1 MLAARF
7 HWSRRSILVVLLSAV
22 SSFLLHTH
30 AQGGR
35 SSLHA
40 PLGII
45 RAPLR
50 ALLDAHEASSVPLP
64 EDQEAQRTE
73 PPGGPLEAQKD
84 AAGVHSPQL
93 WRDTTRGP
101 VKASSDAAIPNEGP
115 PGLSVQLGA
124 SQSTLEAAPHGAPG
138 GPPLVINDL
147 SLPERAEILR
157 PETASALEEAADGGA
172 SLPVLTE
179 KSGEA
184 PSLTAAHAGGETLP
198 REEARETLNSS
209 TPSDVVTPHSVSLP
223 SEHEQHEQQPSPPT
237 PPQSQRE
244 TQEQLQPRQQVET
257 HEQVEFQQAPQL
269 QAQQQQPTQQQ
280 HHERASTSAPSS
292 PAHPEVPITDNHKDG
307 DTPPRSS
314 AAGLEGDFFSLPF
327 AALFG
332 SIVVMLVTGAL
343 AATGGTGGG
352 AIFLAI
358 LLGALKLR
366 VKDSIPLSK
375 EHTCIAEE
383 KYAMVSQLSMR
394 CDCLGTASAVFSEDG
409 PTSTAGIPLV
419 VYLDSEDKLLQ
430 MTHISSFAADDENEE
445 MVRAQRHSQTAT
457 QFDRAHGWWR
467 RARCLFSGEDKASRG
482 EDFLLEMDP
491 VNPQLRSLGEP
502 CDDYLVQPPP
512 REGGRSPRRP
522 FSANQEPE
530 QRQQQQELQE
540 LGALLRGSAAA
551 GAACRGLRDACRH
564 MLHSSPV
571 RDPQHHLLCLLLVFV
586 VCCSLACHALID
598 RGRWGV
604 AAGVAAVAA
613 AAGASVQAFISLAIV
628 RHFKA
633 AHPGASLGSAAT
645 ATASRWV
652 ALLHG
657 WAVRCCSFFYKI
669 GVFVAL
675 VIAGVLRTARSLQQP
690 QGRRPP
696 WGLQRGALLETETS
710 GGSVELE
717 SISAGASRGGPHSP
731 MCLEDVP
738 AAPSDCLGS
747 ETAGGGSSAAEA
759 EQMLCALLAA
769 PLVGFVTGVLAGLVG
784 IGGGLVFSPMLLLL
798 LDPVVAVATSSACVV
813 YTSSATTLQ
822 FLLLGR
828 LHFLPCLVFGATAAA
843 AAAIGCL
850 GVHAIRGLCA
860 GRKSYVAFLVAA
872 AIVLAT
878 LMTVK
883 RYLHE
888 GPM

>member
-1 MLAARF
+1 MVCCSAITGTYMHRRREIRDGVSAVDEMWLNLLVPMALSGTLVGVVVNSLSPPYLLLPLLLAVLLF
-7 HWSRRSILVVLLSAV
+7 LCCRSILSA
-22 SSFLLHTH
+22 
-30 AQGGR
+30 AR
-35 SSLHA
+35 MY
-40 PLGII
+40 
-45 RAPLR
+45 
-50 ALLDAHEASSVPLP
+50 E
-64 EDQEAQRTE
+64 QEEETRVTE
-73 PPGGPLEAQKD
+73 PFDVVSLQTQAMLQGGPL
-84 AAGVHSPQL
+84 
-93 WRDTTRGP
+93 
-101 VKASSDAAIPNEGP
+101 
-115 PGLSVQLGA
+115 
-124 SQSTLEAAPHGAPG
+124 AAP
-138 GPPLVINDL
+138 N
-147 SLPERAEILR
+147 
-157 PETASALEEAADGGA
+157 
-172 SLPVLTE
+172 
-179 KSGEA
+179 
-184 PSLTAAHAGGETLP
+184 
-198 REEARETLNSS
+198 
-209 TPSDVVTPHSVSLP
+209 
-223 SEHEQHEQQPSPPT
+223 
-237 PPQSQRE
+237 
-244 TQEQLQPRQQVET
+244 
-257 HEQVEFQQAPQL
+257 
-269 QAQQQQPTQQQ
+269 
-280 HHERASTSAPSS
+280 
-292 PAHPEVPITDNHKDG
+292 
-307 DTPPRSS
+307 
-314 AAGLEGDFFSLPF
+314 
-327 AALFG
+327 
-332 SIVVMLVTGAL
+332 
-343 AATGGTGGG
+343 
-352 AIFLAI
+352 
-358 LLGALKLR
+358 
-366 VKDSIPLSK
+366 
-375 EHTCIAEE
+375 
-383 KYAMVSQLSMR
+383 
-394 CDCLGTASAVFSEDG
+394 G

-769 PLVGFVTGVLAGLVG
+769 PLVGFVTGVLAGLV
-784 IGGGLVFSPMLLLL
+784 V
-798 LDPVVAVATSSACVV
+798 
-813 YTSSATTLQ
+813 
-822 FLLLGR
+822 
-828 LHFLPCLVFGATAAA
+828 
-843 AAAIGCL
+843 
-850 GVHAIRGLCA
+850 
-860 GRKSYVAFLVAA
+860 
-872 AIVLAT
+872 AT